1 MTEIYDE
8 KQLCT
13 RLAAPETRREAFGQM
28 VNLYKEQ
35 LYWQIRRIVLV
46 HDDADDLLQEV
57 FLKAWN
63 SLDTFRSDSK
73 LSTWLHRIAINIS
86 IDFVRHKKA
95 IDMVNADAV
104 NNGLS
109 IADRLTADEYFDG
122 NEIQAALQ
130 EAIAQLPEKQRAIFN
145 MRYFD
150 EMKYSDISD
159 ILGTSVGALKAS
171 YHIAVKKISEYFH
184 SLD

>member
-28 VNLYKEQ
+28 VNLYSEQ

-95 IDMVNADAV
+95 IDMVNAD
-104 NNGLS
+104 GLHCK
-109 IADRLTADEYFDG
+109 R
-122 NEIQAALQ
+122 Q
-130 EAIAQLPEKQRAIFN
+130 
-145 MRYFD
+145 
-150 EMKYSDISD
+150 
-159 ILGTSVGALKAS
+159 
-171 YHIAVKKISEYFH
+171 
-184 SLD
+184 

>member
-13 RLAAPETRREAFGQM
+13 RLAAPETRREACGQM
-28 VNLYKEQ
+28 VNLYSEQ

-150 EMKYSDISD
+150 EMQYSDISD